1 MTIAK
6 ASEHTAWGTIVVFTQ
21 TSAANT
27 AQTCST
33 DGLMPYKI
41 LFVTMDA
48 TGSATSDV
56 TYTLNSS
63 IGSAFDALLETDSGA
78 TTGLFIPAYDC
89 ILMTGD
95 ALDVTA
101 GNASGS
107 DTTSVAIYCM
117 MADDNWGH

>member
-6 ASEHTAWGTIVVFTQ
+6 ASEHTAWGTVVIFSQ

-48 TGSATSDV
+48 TGSATATC
-56 TYTLNSS
+56 TYTLNSAV
-63 IGSAFDALLETDSGA
+63 GSAYDTLLESDGA
-78 TTGLFIPAYDC
+78 ATSATFVPAYDC
-89 ILMTGD
+89 ILRTGD
-95 ALDVTA
+95 ALDVAA
-101 GNASGS
+101 GTASGS
-107 DTTSVAIYCM
+107 DTTSVAIYCLM
-117 MADDNWGH
+117 LDDD